1 MKLKQVQK
9 ILYFASFLVIE
20 PGLTKLKKKQL
31 ISEDEYIKAQ
41 EEFGDDSF
49 TASIGA
55 EAIRE
60 LLVNL
65 DLKAEKE
72 KLR

>member
-1 MKLKQVQK
+1 M
-9 ILYFASFLVIE
+9 
-20 PGLTKLKKKQL
+20 TLKKKQL

-49 TASIGA
+49 TAGIGA

-72 KLR
+72 KLRQILS